1 MDNSPHLSETL
12 KDCNIYPTIDILDT
26 MLSPI
31 VASRRVLE
39 VLSRP
44 SDSVQEPFPI
54 SLAGSFRSAVLSGV
68 YQLPHV
74 SGQSTSSALDNK
86 DQAPTFVR
94 VVPSNRWKP
103 RPMCCT

>member
-12 KDCNIYPTIDILDT
+12 KDCNIYLTIDILDT

-44 SDSVQEPFPI
+44 SDSSDSLQEPFPI

-68 YQLPHV
+68 YQVP
-74 SGQSTSSALDNK
+74 QWTEYIISS
-86 DQAPTFVR
+86 R
-94 VVPSNRWKP
+94 
-103 RPMCCT
+103 